1 LEVFENGSAFIQKI
15 SSVGASLLAKASG
28 QSIFAV
34 ADTPLSR
41 AGSLPQVSCWVIEFL
56 NTALDFPVCP
66 PQVDPRLISS
76 PSLKGLKMENSRA
89 TARPAVWLMLVIVL
103 VALNLRPSMAAVGPL
118 LSAIRDDIP
127 LSFSLASL
135 LTMLPVM
142 AMGLAMF
149 YGIAITRRLG
159 EHRTVLLSLLIIGL
173 ATLSRLFID
182 SAAELI
188 VSAVLAGIGIAL
200 IQALMP
206 ALIKS
211 RFPNHMAVCMGLYV
225 TSIMGG
231 AALAASFA
239 PMVMGVTGNWRS
251 GLAIWAVLAS
261 LALVFWWSQRRSLSA
276 TAATTTRKD
285 SFYNNSRAW
294 LLAIFFG
301 LGTASYTC
309 VLAWLAPYYV
319 EKGWSEQSAG
329 LLLGFL
335 TAMEVI
341 SGLVVPA
348 IANRSRDRRSVLTVL
363 LGLIIAGFC
372 GLILSPQHLSFFWP
386 CLLGLGIGGLFPM
399 SLIVSLDHLDN
410 PQRAGGL
417 TAFVQGIGYMIAGL
431 SPLMA
436 GIVRDQLGSFEWA
449 WWSLT
454 AVMVIM
460 LLMVRRFDPRHYARH
475 FG

>member
-1 LEVFENGSAFIQKI
+1 
-15 SSVGASLLAKASG
+15 
-28 QSIFAV
+28 
-34 ADTPLSR
+34 
-41 AGSLPQVSCWVIEFL
+41 
-56 NTALDFPVCP
+56 
-66 PQVDPRLISS
+66 
-76 PSLKGLKMENSRA
+76 MENVRI
-89 TARPAVWLMLVIVL
+89 TARPATWLMLGIVL
-103 VALNLRPSMAAVGPL
+103 VGLNLRPSMAAVGPL
-118 LSAIRDDIP
+118 LSAIRGDIA
-127 LSFSLASL
+127 LSFSVASL

-149 YGIAITRRLG
+149 FAMGISQRLG
-159 EHRTVLLSLLIIGL
+159 EQRTVLMSLAIIGL
-173 ATLSRLFID
+173 ATVARLFVD

-188 VSAVLAGIGIAL
+188 VSAVLAGFGIAL

-211 RFPNHMAVCMGLYV
+211 RFPDNVALCMGLYV

-231 AALAASFA
+231 AAIAASFA
-239 PMVMGVTGNWRS
+239 PLVMSRTGSWRV
-251 GLAIWAVLAS
+251 GLAIWAG
-261 LALVFWWSQRRSLSA
+261 LALLALLFWWAQRVNTPRGSA
-276 TAATTTRKD
+276 PAVRKQ
-285 SFYNNSRAW
+285 SFFKHSRAW

-348 IANRSRDRRSVLTVL
+348 IANRSRDRRVVLMAL
-363 LGLIIAGFC
+363 LGLIIGGFC
-372 GLILSPQHLSFFWP
+372 GLILSPQHLSLLWP

-417 TAFVQGIGYMIAGL
+417 TAFVQGIGYLIAGL

-436 GIVRDQLGSFEWA
+436 GMIRDQLGSFEWA

-454 AVMVIM
+454 AVMVVM
-460 LLMVRRFDPRHYARH
+460 LLMVWRFDPRHYARQ
-475 FG
+475 FQ

>member
-1 LEVFENGSAFIQKI
+1 
-15 SSVGASLLAKASG
+15 
-28 QSIFAV
+28 
-34 ADTPLSR
+34 
-41 AGSLPQVSCWVIEFL
+41 
-56 NTALDFPVCP
+56 
-66 PQVDPRLISS
+66 
-76 PSLKGLKMENSRA
+76 MENVRA
-89 TARPAVWLMLVIVL
+89 TSRPALWLMFSIIL

-118 LSAIRDDIP
+118 LSAIRGDIA

-149 YGIAITRRLG
+149 FGLSISQRIG
-159 EHRTVLLSLLIIGL
+159 EQRTVVLSLLIIGV
-173 ATLSRLFID
+173 ATVSRLFLD

-188 VSAVLAGIGIAL
+188 LSAVLAGIGIAL

-211 RFPNHMAVCMGLYV
+211 RFSDNVSVCMGLYV

-231 AALAASFA
+231 AAIAASFA
-239 PMVMGVTGNWRS
+239 PLVMIRTGSWRV
-251 GLAIWAVLAS
+251 GLAIWAA
-261 LALVFWWSQRRSLSA
+261 LALVALLFWRVQRERLPA
-276 TAATTTRKD
+276 QPAQAQRNG
-285 SFYNNSRAW
+285 SFFGNSRAW

-309 VLAWLAPYYV
+309 VLAWLASYYV
-319 EKGWSEQSAG
+319 EKGWSEQNAG

-335 TAMEVI
+335 TAMEVL
-341 SGLVVPA
+341 SGLLTPA
-348 IANRSRDRRSVLTVL
+348 IANRSRDRRVVLVVL
-363 LGLIIAGFC
+363 LVLIMAGFC
-372 GLILSPQHLSFFWP
+372 GLVLSPQHLTLLWP

-417 TAFVQGIGYMIAGL
+417 TAFVQGIGYLIAGL
-431 SPLMA
+431 SPLIA
-436 GIVRDQLGSFEWA
+436 GLIRDQLGSFEWA

-454 AVMVIM
+454 GVMALMI
-460 LLMVRRFDPRHYARH
+460 LMVLRFDPRHYARH
-475 FG
+475 IH

>member
-1 LEVFENGSAFIQKI
+1 
-15 SSVGASLLAKASG
+15 
-28 QSIFAV
+28 
-34 ADTPLSR
+34 
-41 AGSLPQVSCWVIEFL
+41 
-56 NTALDFPVCP
+56 
-66 PQVDPRLISS
+66 
-76 PSLKGLKMENSRA
+76 MENPRA
-89 TARPAVWLMLVIVL
+89 TTRPAVWLMLAIVL
-103 VALNLRPSMAAVGPL
+103 VALNLRPSMAAIGPL

-149 YGIAITRRLG
+149 FGIGVSRRLG
-159 EHRTVLLSLLIIGL
+159 DQRTVMLSLLIIGV
-173 ATLSRLFID
+173 ATFSRLFVD

-211 RFPNHMAVCMGLYV
+211 RFPDHMALCMGLYV

-239 PMVMGVTGNWRS
+239 PSVMLRTGSWR
-251 GLAIWAVLAS
+251 GALAVWATLTL
-261 LALVFWWSQRRSLSA
+261 LALVFWWLQRNSLSSPTMA
-276 TAATTTRKD
+276 NAPKKS
-285 SFYNNSRAW
+285 SFFNNSRAW
-294 LLAIFFG
+294 LLALFFG

-319 EKGWSEQSAG
+319 EKGWSEQNAG

-372 GLILSPQHLSFFWP
+372 GLIVSPQHLSLLWP

-410 PQRAGGL
+410 PQQAGAL
-417 TAFVQGIGYMIAGL
+417 TAFVQGIGYLIAGL

-436 GIVRDQLGSFEWA
+436 GMIRDRLGSFEWA

-454 AVMVIM
+454 WVMVVM
-460 LLMVRRFDPRHYARH
+460 LLMVRRFNPGHYARH
-475 FG
+475 FGVPD

>member
-1 LEVFENGSAFIQKI
+1 
-15 SSVGASLLAKASG
+15 
-28 QSIFAV
+28 
-34 ADTPLSR
+34 
-41 AGSLPQVSCWVIEFL
+41 
-56 NTALDFPVCP
+56 
-66 PQVDPRLISS
+66 
-76 PSLKGLKMENSRA
+76 MENVRA
-89 TARPAVWLMLVIVL
+89 TARPALWLMVSIIL

-118 LSAIRDDIP
+118 LSAIRGDIP

-149 YGIAITRRLG
+149 FGTGISQRLG
-159 EHRTVLLSLLIIGL
+159 EQRTVVLSLLIIGL
-173 ATLSRLFID
+173 ATASRLFLD

-188 VSAVLAGIGIAL
+188 VSAIAAGVGIAL

-211 RFPNHMAVCMGLYV
+211 RFSDNVAVCMGLYV

-231 AALAASFA
+231 AAIAASFA
-239 PMVMGVTGNWRS
+239 PLVMTQTGSWRT
-251 GLAIWAVLAS
+251 GLAIWAALAVLA
-261 LALVFWWSQRRSLSA
+261 LLFWTAQRK
-276 TAATTTRKD
+276 TTLTLPAQARRGE
-285 SFYNNSRAW
+285 SFFANSRAW

-319 EKGWSEQSAG
+319 EKGWSEQNAG

-335 TAMEVI
+335 TAMEVL
-341 SGLVVPA
+341 SGLLTPA
-348 IANRSRDRRSVLTVL
+348 IANRSRDRRLVLVVL
-363 LGLIIAGFC
+363 LGLIMAGFC
-372 GLILSPQHLSFFWP
+372 GLILSPQHLSLLWP

-410 PQRAGGL
+410 PQRAGRL
-417 TAFVQGIGYMIAGL
+417 TAFVQGIGYLIAGL
-431 SPLMA
+431 SPLIA
-436 GIVRDQLGSFEWA
+436 GLIRDQLGSFEWA

-454 AVMVIM
+454 GVMALMMVMV
-460 LLMVRRFDPRHYARH
+460 LRFDPRHYAKH
-475 FG
+475 IH

>member
-1 LEVFENGSAFIQKI
+1 
-15 SSVGASLLAKASG
+15 
-28 QSIFAV
+28 
-34 ADTPLSR
+34 
-41 AGSLPQVSCWVIEFL
+41 
-56 NTALDFPVCP
+56 
-66 PQVDPRLISS
+66 
-76 PSLKGLKMENSRA
+76 MENVRI
-89 TARPAVWLMLVIVL
+89 TTRPATWLMLGIVL
-103 VALNLRPSMAAVGPL
+103 VGLNLRPSMAAVGPL
-118 LSAIRDDIP
+118 LSAIRGDIA
-127 LSFSLASL
+127 LSFSVASL

-149 YGIAITRRLG
+149 FAMGISQRLG
-159 EHRTVLLSLLIIGL
+159 EQRTVLTSLAIIGL
-173 ATLSRLFID
+173 ATVARLFVD

-188 VSAVLAGIGIAL
+188 VSAVLAGFGIAL

-206 ALIKS
+206 AFIKS
-211 RFPNHMAVCMGLYV
+211 RFPDNVALCMGLYV

-231 AALAASFA
+231 AAIAASFA
-239 PMVMGVTGNWRS
+239 PLVMSRTGSWRV
-251 GLAIWAVLAS
+251 GLAIWAG
-261 LALVFWWSQRRSLSA
+261 LALLALLFWWAQRANTLRDSA
-276 TAATTTRKD
+276 PVVRKQ
-285 SFYNNSRAW
+285 SFFTHSRAW

-319 EKGWSEQSAG
+319 EKGWSEQNAG

-348 IANRSRDRRSVLTVL
+348 IAHRSRDRRVVLMAL
-363 LGLIIAGFC
+363 LGLIIGGFC
-372 GLILSPQHLSFFWP
+372 GLILSPQFLSLLWP

-417 TAFVQGIGYMIAGL
+417 TAFVQGIGYLIAGL

-436 GIVRDQLGSFEWA
+436 GMIRDQLGSFEWA

-454 AVMVIM
+454 AVMVVM
-460 LLMVRRFDPRHYARH
+460 LLMVWRFDPRHYARQ
-475 FG
+475 FQ

>member
-1 LEVFENGSAFIQKI
+1 
-15 SSVGASLLAKASG
+15 
-28 QSIFAV
+28 
-34 ADTPLSR
+34 
-41 AGSLPQVSCWVIEFL
+41 
-56 NTALDFPVCP
+56 
-66 PQVDPRLISS
+66 
-76 PSLKGLKMENSRA
+76 MENVRI
-89 TARPAVWLMLVIVL
+89 TTRPATWLMLGIVL
-103 VALNLRPSMAAVGPL
+103 VGLNLRPSMAAVGPL
-118 LSAIRDDIP
+118 LSAIRGDIA
-127 LSFSLASL
+127 LSFSVASL

-149 YGIAITRRLG
+149 FAMGISQRLG
-159 EHRTVLLSLLIIGL
+159 EQRTVLMSLAIIGL
-173 ATLSRLFID
+173 ATVARLFVD

-188 VSAVLAGIGIAL
+188 VSAVLAGFGIAL

-206 ALIKS
+206 AFIKS
-211 RFPNHMAVCMGLYV
+211 RFPDNVALCMGLYV

-231 AALAASFA
+231 AAIAASFA
-239 PMVMGVTGNWRS
+239 PLVMSRTGSWRV
-251 GLAIWAVLAS
+251 GLAIWAG
-261 LALVFWWSQRRSLSA
+261 LALLALLFWWAQRANTLRDSA
-276 TAATTTRKD
+276 PVVRKQ
-285 SFYNNSRAW
+285 SFFTHSRAW

-319 EKGWSEQSAG
+319 EKGWSEQNAG

-348 IANRSRDRRSVLTVL
+348 IAHRSRDRRVMLMAL
-363 LGLIIAGFC
+363 LGLIIGGFC
-372 GLILSPQHLSFFWP
+372 GLILSPQFLSLLWP

-417 TAFVQGIGYMIAGL
+417 TAFVQGIGYLIAGL

-436 GIVRDQLGSFEWA
+436 GMIRDQLGSFEWA

-454 AVMVIM
+454 AVMMIM
-460 LLMVRRFDPRHYARH
+460 LVMVWRFDPRHYARQ
-475 FG
+475 FQ

>member
-1 LEVFENGSAFIQKI
+1 M
-15 SSVGASLLAKASG
+15 
-28 QSIFAV
+28 
-34 ADTPLSR
+34 
-41 AGSLPQVSCWVIEFL
+41 
-56 NTALDFPVCP
+56 
-66 PQVDPRLISS
+66 
-76 PSLKGLKMENSRA
+76 MENVRA
-89 TARPAVWLMLVIVL
+89 TARPAVWLMLAIIL

-118 LSAIRDDIP
+118 LSAIRADIP
-127 LSFSLASL
+127 LSFSVASL

-149 YGIAITRRLG
+149 FGLGISQRLG
-159 EHRTVLLSLLIIGL
+159 EQRTVLLSLLIIGL
-173 ATLSRLFID
+173 ATLSRLFIE
-182 SAAELI
+182 SADELI
-188 VSAVLAGIGIAL
+188 ASAVLAGIGIAL

-211 RFPNHMAVCMGLYV
+211 RFADNVALCMGLYV

-231 AALAASFA
+231 AAIAASFA
-239 PMVMGVTGNWRS
+239 PLVMVQTGSWRS
-251 GLAIWAVLAS
+251 GLAIWAI
-261 LALVFWWSQRRSLSA
+261 LALLAFLFWWSQRGQLTS
-276 TAATTTRKD
+276 TAPAAARKD
-285 SFYNNSRAW
+285 SFFTHSRAW

-319 EKGWSEQSAG
+319 EKGWSEQNAG

-348 IANRSRDRRSVLTVL
+348 IANRSRDRRVILMALLT
-363 LGLIIAGFC
+363 LIIAGFC
-372 GLILSPQHLSFFWP
+372 GLILSPQQFSLLWP

-417 TAFVQGIGYMIAGL
+417 TAFVQGIGYLIAGL
-431 SPLMA
+431 SPLLA
-436 GIVRDQLGSFEWA
+436 GVIRDRLGSFEWA

-454 AVMVIM
+454 AVMTVM
-460 LLMVRRFDPRHYARH
+460 LLMVWRFNPRHYARH
-475 FG
+475 FPALS

>member
-1 LEVFENGSAFIQKI
+1 
-15 SSVGASLLAKASG
+15 
-28 QSIFAV
+28 
-34 ADTPLSR
+34 
-41 AGSLPQVSCWVIEFL
+41 
-56 NTALDFPVCP
+56 
-66 PQVDPRLISS
+66 
-76 PSLKGLKMENSRA
+76 MENVRTTSRS
-89 TARPAVWLMLVIVL
+89 TVWLMLAIVL
-103 VALNLRPSMAAVGPL
+103 VALNLRPSMAAIGPL
-118 LSAIRDDIP
+118 LSAIRGDIP

-149 YGIAITRRLG
+149 FAIGISQRLG
-159 EHRTVLLSLLIIGL
+159 EQRTVLLSLLIIGL
-173 ATLSRLFID
+173 ATLARLFVD
-182 SAAELI
+182 SAAQLI
-188 VSAVLAGIGIAL
+188 ASAVMAGVGIAL

-206 ALIKS
+206 ALIKL
-211 RFPNHMAVCMGLYV
+211 RFADNVALCMGLYV

-231 AALAASFA
+231 AAIAASFA
-239 PMVMGVTGNWRS
+239 PLVMMQTGSWRV
-251 GLAIWAVLAS
+251 GLAIWAGLAL
-261 LALVFWWSQRRSLSA
+261 LALVFGWTQRANLPPA
-276 TAATTTRKD
+276 TLRVTKKE
-285 SFYNNSRAW
+285 SFFANSRAW
-294 LLAIFFG
+294 LLALFFG

-319 EKGWSEQSAG
+319 EKGWSEQNAG

-348 IANRSRDRRSVLTVL
+348 IANRRRDRRGVLMAL

-372 GLILSPQHLSFFWP
+372 GLILSPQHLSLLWP

-417 TAFVQGIGYMIAGL
+417 TAFVQGIGYLIAGL

-436 GIVRDQLGSFEWA
+436 GMIRDQLGSFEWA

-454 AVMVIM
+454 AVMVVM
-460 LLMVRRFDPRHYARH
+460 LLMVSRFDPRHYARH
-475 FG
+475 FS

>member
-1 LEVFENGSAFIQKI
+1 
-15 SSVGASLLAKASG
+15 
-28 QSIFAV
+28 
-34 ADTPLSR
+34 
-41 AGSLPQVSCWVIEFL
+41 
-56 NTALDFPVCP
+56 
-66 PQVDPRLISS
+66 
-76 PSLKGLKMENSRA
+76 MENVRI
-89 TARPAVWLMLVIVL
+89 TARPATWLMLGIVL
-103 VALNLRPSMAAVGPL
+103 VGLNLRPSMAAVGPL
-118 LSAIRDDIP
+118 LSAIRGDIA
-127 LSFSLASL
+127 LSFSVASL

-149 YGIAITRRLG
+149 FAMGISQRLG
-159 EHRTVLLSLLIIGL
+159 EQRTVLTSLAIIGL
-173 ATLSRLFID
+173 ATVARLFVD

-188 VSAVLAGIGIAL
+188 VSAVLAGFGIAL

-206 ALIKS
+206 AFIKS
-211 RFPNHMAVCMGLYV
+211 RFPDNVALCMGLYV

-231 AALAASFA
+231 AAIAASFA
-239 PMVMGVTGNWRS
+239 PLVMSRTGSWRV
-251 GLAIWAVLAS
+251 GLAIWAG
-261 LALVFWWSQRRSLSA
+261 LALLALLFWWAQRVNTPRGSA
-276 TAATTTRKD
+276 PAVRKQ
-285 SFYNNSRAW
+285 SFFKHSRAW

-319 EKGWSEQSAG
+319 EKGWSEQNAG

-348 IANRSRDRRSVLTVL
+348 IANRSRDRRVVLMAL
-363 LGLIIAGFC
+363 LGLIIGGFC
-372 GLILSPQHLSFFWP
+372 GLILSPQYLSLLWP

-417 TAFVQGIGYMIAGL
+417 TAFVQGIGYLIAGL

-436 GIVRDQLGSFEWA
+436 GMIRDQLGSFEWA

-454 AVMVIM
+454 AVMVVM
-460 LLMVRRFDPRHYARH
+460 LLMVWRFDPRHYARQ
-475 FG
+475 FQ

>member
-1 LEVFENGSAFIQKI
+1 
-15 SSVGASLLAKASG
+15 
-28 QSIFAV
+28 
-34 ADTPLSR
+34 
-41 AGSLPQVSCWVIEFL
+41 
-56 NTALDFPVCP
+56 
-66 PQVDPRLISS
+66 
-76 PSLKGLKMENSRA
+76 MENVRA
-89 TARPAVWLMLVIVL
+89 TSHPAFWLMVSIML

-118 LSAIRDDIP
+118 LSAIRGDIP

-142 AMGLAMF
+142 AMGMAMF
-149 YGIAITRRLG
+149 VGLSVSQWLG
-159 EHRTVLLSLLIIGL
+159 EQRTVQVSLLIIGL
-173 ATLSRLFID
+173 ATVSRLFLD

-188 VSAVLAGIGIAL
+188 LSAVLAGVGIAL

-211 RFPNHMAVCMGLYV
+211 RFSDNVSVCMGLYV

-239 PMVMGVTGNWRS
+239 PLVMTRTGSWRT
-251 GLAIWAVLAS
+251 GLAVWAI
-261 LALVFWWSQRRSLSA
+261 LALVALLFWFGQRSA
-276 TAATTTRKD
+276 MPARPAEVQRNG
-285 SFYNNSRAW
+285 SFFTHSRVW

-319 EKGWSEQSAG
+319 EKGWSEQNAG

-335 TAMEVI
+335 TAMEVL
-341 SGLVVPA
+341 SGLLTPA
-348 IANRSRDRRSVLTVL
+348 IANRSRDRRLVLVVL
-363 LGLIIAGFC
+363 LVLIMAGFC
-372 GLILSPQHLSFFWP
+372 GLIVCPRHLSLLWP

-417 TAFVQGIGYMIAGL
+417 TAFVQGIGYLIAGL
-431 SPLMA
+431 SPLIA
-436 GIVRDQLGSFEWA
+436 GMIRDQLGSFEWA

-454 AVMVIM
+454 GVMALM
-460 LLMVRRFDPRHYARH
+460 MLMVLRFNPRHYARH
-475 FG
+475 IH